1 MQNYMIGLEELGKVI
16 KDFCNNQITIGKTK
30 SLEDLS
36 FPCIPIAKIPPYL
49 RSKGI
54 NWREY
59 GYGKL
64 PDLINK
70 IGGLGLV
77 NKGVPYV
84 YLQPGENNLKEAND
98 KAVPICSVEQC
109 VKEDPK
115 EHEIRGA
122 YRNLMTKP
130 EDWVP
135 IDSLMKEVKW
145 HGTPEAFTGKYN
157 ELLQIKSERNLV
169 RVHNISKYEIVDDI
183 YFGPNNGYTSNVEK
197 LREMAL
203 DENWDDNDKRN
214 KLLDFYLRYTY
225 AKVKNEDKIAM
236 SEDKLHACWN
246 TGLVDFRY
254 KSIFCYMTRKNVN
267 KRWVFKAFCI
277 DGENQGKYMVSNISK
292 MPESAV
298 YFTDSSS
305 LLCQPTSD
313 CLSVDYDHM
322 FDHPSRLPK
331 DWLKQILAEDAEWKE
346 DENPKDYDK
355 RISSLLLKKRSHIE
369 YLQKSLEQAIEKS
382 LKRCQWN
389 YKTAIPYYNP
399 NCNSISQSIG
409 WFLPLCVE
417 KNEEIGGK
425 EKRTLIPFA
434 ALVVTKKKSGR
445 FQGETIYQLSWA
457 YRCARLVCRPDS
469 DWLTPSFFTDKEMDT
484 DTDD

>member
-1 MQNYMIGLEELGKVI
+1 MKDLEELGAVV
-16 KDFCNNQITIGKTK
+16 KDFCIGQVASGETK
-30 SLEDLS
+30 IVENCS

-49 RSKGI
+49 KSKGF

-59 GYGKL
+59 GYSKL
-64 PDLINK
+64 PDLINN
-70 IGGLGLV
+70 IEGLCIL
-77 NKGVPYV
+77 NRGVPYV
-84 YLQPGENNLKEAND
+84 YLQSGENDLE
-98 KAVPICSVEQC
+98 EQC
-109 VKEDPK
+109 TKEKSIKFNEPK
-115 EHEIRGA
+115 EHEIRSA
-122 YRNLMTKP
+122 YRKLITKP
-130 EDWVP
+130 EEWVS

-145 HGTPEAFTGKYN
+145 HGTPEAFTGRYK
-157 ELLQIKSERNLV
+157 LLQFKPEGNLV
-169 RVHNISKYEIVDDI
+169 RVHNIPKYEIVDDI
-183 YFGPNNGYTSNVEK
+183 YFDQKNNYPSNVEK

-203 DENWDDNDKRN
+203 DENWDDNGKRN
-214 KLLDFYLRYTY
+214 KLLDVYLRYTY

-236 SEDKLHACWN
+236 SQDKLHACWN

-254 KSIFCYMTRKNVN
+254 KSIFCYMTRKDINS
-267 KRWVFKAFCI
+267 RWVFKAFCI
-277 DGENQGKYMVSNISK
+277 DGEDQGKYMVSNIFK

-298 YFTDSSS
+298 YFTDSRS
-305 LLCQPTSD
+305 LLCQPTND
-313 CLSVDYDHM
+313 CLSVDYDHIIRE
-322 FDHPSRLPK
+322 HPSRLHPG
-331 DWLKQILAEDAEWKE
+331 WLEQILAEDVEWKE
-346 DENPKDYDK
+346 GEKPKDYDK

-369 YLQKSLEQAIEKS
+369 YLQGCLERAIEKS

-389 YKTAIPYYNP
+389 YKTAIPYYEP
-399 NCNSISQSIG
+399 ISQEIG

-417 KNEEIGGK
+417 KIEEIGGK

-434 ALVVTKKKSGR
+434 ALVVTSKKSGR